1 MDRILLTGA
10 TGLVGTAIAREITSR
25 GIPLRVYAR
34 PTSDASRL
42 PRQAEV
48 VRGELSDAA
57 ALREALRD
65 VGGVVHAAGVPT
77 IGTHA
82 YEELAVANVAGVEQ
96 VLAAAREAG
105 VRRAVVTSSTSAIGG
120 TARPEVR
127 DETATGNAEALGIGY
142 FRSKARGEKAALT
155 LVGRGFEVVVVRPS
169 YVLGPGDV
177 HGSSA
182 STVVALARRRIP
194 GYVDGGASFCDVRD
208 VARGHVEALLRGRS
222 GEVYHLGGH
231 DLPMSE
237 FMRRTCAVAGVRP
250 PPRVPYAIAWANA
263 AAQEVAA
270 RLAGRRAKITRELV
284 RAASLY
290 TFVSSEKARRE
301 LGYSIRPFEEMVRDT
316 LADAIARGRLAP
328 STPELRALASGA
340 A

>member
-10 TGLVGTAIAREITSR
+10 TGLVGSAIAREVAAR
-25 GIPLRVYAR
+25 GIALRVYAR
-34 PTSDASRL
+34 PTSDTSRL
-42 PRQAEV
+42 PGAVEV

-57 ALREALRD
+57 ALRQAMRGVE
-65 VGGVVHAAGVPT
+65 GVVHAAGVPT
-77 IGTHA
+77 IGTHTYA
-82 YEELAVANVAGVEQ
+82 ELAVVNVAAVEH
-96 VLAAAREAG
+96 VLSAARDAG

-127 DETATGNAEALGIGY
+127 DETAAGNAEALGIGY
-142 FRSKARGEKAALT
+142 FASKLHGERAALAFA
-155 LVGRGFEVVVVRPS
+155 GRGLEVVAVRPS

-208 VARGHVEALLRGRS
+208 VASGHLEALLRGRS

-231 DLPMSE
+231 DLTMSE
-237 FMRRTCAVAGVRP
+237 FMRRTCAQAGVRP
-250 PPRVPYAIAWANA
+250 PPRVPYAVAWANA
-263 AAQEVAA
+263 AAQEFLA
-270 RLAGRRAKITRELV
+270 RLAGRRARITRELV

-290 TFVSSEKARRE
+290 TFVSSEKAKRE
-301 LGYSIRPFEEMVRDT
+301 LGYLIRPFEEMVRDT
-316 LADAIARGRLAP
+316 LADAIARGRLAAT
-328 STPELRALASGA
+328 TPELRALASPA